1 MIDLKNVIYVD
12 STGAEALESLVAACR
27 KHRVWLIVAGLV
39 GQPHDIAARTGL
51 LAAFTAQTPDDVQPT
66 LSAAMQLA
74 TTRQGSS
81 TPF

>member
-27 KHRVWLIVAGLV
+27 KHRVRLIVAGLV

-51 LAAFTAQTPDDVQPT
+51 LAAFTAQSPEDVQPNVH
-66 LSAAMQLA
+66 AAIA
-74 TTRQGSS
+74 VAVADPPPT
-81 TPF
+81 